1 MTTYPRNGSASAGK
15 LLLNAPKIPRPHN
28 LARNSPTHLSNIET
42 RTAIFRGFQGVLQNT
57 LRGITCEIWGS
68 LSGTCGIDGFYRG
81 AKAVTDWARGMRQTA
96 DPLRQKHRKSL
107 ISSQW
112 VCTLARFPLGTIR
125 TSTQRLPTPPRRPTV
140 RIRIGYEHADRL
152 RRSG

>member
-1 MTTYPRNGSASAGK
+1 MTTYPRDGSASADQ
-15 LLLNAPKIPRPHN
+15 LLLNTPKIPRPHN
-28 LARNSPTHLSNIET
+28 LACNSPTLLSNIET
-42 RTAIFRGFQGVLQNT
+42 RTLIFRGFQATSRDT
-57 LRGITCEIWGS
+57 LRGIACEMWGG

-81 AKAVTDWARGMRQTA
+81 ANAVADWARGMRQTA
-96 DPLRQKHRKSL
+96 DPLHQKHRKSL

>member
-1 MTTYPRNGSASAGK
+1 MTTYPRDESASAGK
-15 LLLNAPKIPRPHN
+15 LLLNTPKIPRPHN
-28 LARNSPTHLSNIET
+28 LARNSHVNFFNFEIRSL
-42 RTAIFRGFQGVLQNT
+42 IFRGFQATSRDT
-57 LRGITCEIWGS
+57 LRGIACEMWGG

-81 AKAVTDWARGMRQTA
+81 ANAVADWARGMRQTA
-96 DPLRQKHRKSL
+96 DPLHQKHRKSL

-152 RRSG
+152 RTRG

>member
-1 MTTYPRNGSASAGK
+1 MG
-15 LLLNAPKIPRPHN
+15 LIRPNRMPNSSQGTQHSTHPDN
-28 LARNSPTHLSNIET
+28 FACNSPTLLSNIET
-42 RTAIFRGFQGVLQNT
+42 RTLIFRGFQATSRDT
-57 LRGITCEIWGS
+57 LRGIACEMWGG

-81 AKAVTDWARGMRQTA
+81 ANAVADWARGMRQTA
-96 DPLRQKHRKSL
+96 DPLHQKHRKLL